1 MMKLKKQFE
10 KLVHLLG
17 CPYAQKLYFLTA
29 ILLISGGASHLYAVP
44 IPNQFYINTES
55 FLKPVNFSSSVNLL
69 LSLSTISLI
78 PFFLISTTSFLRIV
92 IVLGMVRN
100 AIGTQQSPPNS
111 IIIALSLFMTI
122 FIMSPVWQEV
132 YRISIQPYQEKK
144 ITQGVAFER
153 AIQPFRT
160 FMLKNVK
167 EKDLALFIEFSRIKK
182 VTDVSEIPIFVII
195 PAFIISEINTA
206 FQIGFLIFIPF
217 VVVDLIVSNI
227 LLSLGMFM
235 LSPVMISLPFK
246 ILLFVLTDGWNL
258 IIRGLIL
265 SYQ

>member
-1 MMKLKKQFE
+1 
-10 KLVHLLG
+10 
-17 CPYAQKLYFLTA
+17 
-29 ILLISGGASHLYAVP
+29 
-44 IPNQFYINTES
+44 
-55 FLKPVNFSSSVNLL
+55 
-69 LSLSTISLI
+69 
-78 PFFLISTTSFLRIV
+78 
-92 IVLGMVRN
+92 VLGMVRS
-100 AIGTQQSPPNS
+100 AIGTQQSPPNA
-111 IIIALSLFMTI
+111 IIVSLALFTTI
-122 FIMSPVWQEV
+122 FIMSPVWQEA
-132 YRISIQPYQEKK
+132 YRVGIKPYQENQ
-144 ITQGVAFER
+144 ITQEIAIQQ

-160 FMLKNVK
+160 FMLKNVR
-167 EKDLALFIEFSRIKK
+167 EKDLALFVEFSRIKEIK
-182 VTDVSEIPIFVII
+182 DVSEIPIFVII

-265 SYQ
+265 SYQQ